1 MSRDSSGNYTLPS
14 GINPV
19 VEGTEIEP
27 DWANTTLSDISAAL
41 TDSLSRSG
49 KGGMSVP
56 LKLINGTQAA
66 PALSFNAEAGAGFY
80 RAGTGDIR
88 LSIANVDISKWTS
101 AGFYADNISCV
112 TFTASGAIAFN
123 GNVTLGDAA
132 GDTLTIAASA
142 VTWSNNPTHSGNHTF
157 SNLLTSANGYRVDT
171 NFSATLVSSK
181 PTITLD
187 STDIIEYDRAANSL
201 NISLGGTTRLSV
213 NTTDGPVRATDAA
226 TANGLVRLSQVEAL
240 IAAAVGAIL
249 PYHTGQL
256 VPSFS
261 PVAPAGTVAMAGGT
275 IGSAASGATTRANA
289 DTLALFTLLWDGTSN
304 AVYPIQDSTGAP
316 TTRGVDAATDFAD
329 NKRFPLPVLEDGD
342 ALVAAVS
349 SSVATRTVGEVIAHT
364 HVASSDSQGN
374 HNHGVASGS
383 SEGDDPNTCTNGG
396 GRSGTVG
403 SDFAG
408 AHSHNITVNS
418 TGGTKNKAAGLF
430 AKIYL
435 AL

>member
-66 PALSFNAEAGAGFY
+66 PTLSFNAEAGAGIY
-80 RAGTGDIR
+80 RAGTADIR
-88 LSIANVDISKWTS
+88 FAIGNVDISRWT
-101 AGFYADNISCV
+101 ATGFYADNISCA

-123 GNVTLGDAA
+123 GNVALGDAA
-132 GDTLTIAASA
+132 GDTLTIAASS

-157 SNLLTSANGYRVDT
+157 SNQVLSANGFRVDT
-171 NFSATLVSSK
+171 NFTLTLASSK

-201 NISLGGTTRLSV
+201 NISLGGTARMSV
-213 NTTDGPVRATDAA
+213 NTTDGPARAVDAS
-226 TANGLVRLSQVEAL
+226 TPNGLVRLSQVEAL
-240 IAAAVGAIL
+240 IAAAMAGVRQ
-249 PYHTGQL
+249 YHTGQL
-256 VPSFS
+256 VPSMATN
-261 PVAPAGTVAMAGGT
+261 PPTGTVAMNGGT
-275 IGSAASGATTRANA
+275 IGSATSGATVRANA
-289 DTLALFTLLWDGTSN
+289 DTSALFTLLWESTNN
-304 AVYPIQDSTGAP
+304 ADYPIQDNTGAP
-316 TTRGVDAATDFAD
+316 STRGVDAAADFAA
-329 NKRFPLPVLEDGD
+329 NKRFPLPNLEDGD

-349 SSVATRTVGEVIAHT
+349 GSVGTRTVGEVLTHT
-364 HVASSDSQGN
+364 HTATAANAGEHVHSMRIGT
-374 HNHGVASGS
+374 
-383 SEGDDPNTCTNGG
+383 SEGDADTVTNGFNQNT
-396 GRSGTVG
+396 SSNTNA
-403 SDFAG
+403 AG
-408 AHSHNITVNS
+408 DHTHTITVS
-418 TGGTKNKAAGLF
+418 AFGGTKNKAAGLF